1 MGQYPAVV
9 TAFGSQN
16 SAINNASSILTT
28 TNENNASV
36 AVGYARP
43 QSTLVSWL
51 LIVEQSH
58 HEAWEPT
65 YKLRNIVLACV
76 FGTIGLILI
85 IVLPLAH
92 FSVRPIRRL
101 RDATEKSIAPPG
113 YTPNGSIRSGR
124 LDGIGD
130 ISGDEENAASE
141 SQREKK
147 GLFVRL
153 RRLAP
158 GMKRKSKTERTED
171 ERRRVNN
178 PPFTFNGLVP
188 RSSFALVISRCL
200 GSYFKAW
207 KLILC
212 RLSRSLAKYKTE
224 NIS

>member
-1 MGQYPAVV
+1 MGSYPAVV
-9 TAFGSQN
+9 KGFGSQN

-58 HEAWEPT
+58 QEAWAPT

-76 FGTIGLILI
+76 FGTIGLIII

-92 FSVRPIRRL
+92 LSVRPIRRL

-113 YTPNGSIRSGR
+113 YTSNGSARSGR
-124 LDGIGD
+124 LDEIGD
-130 ISGDEENAASE
+130 ISGDEENQT
-141 SQREKK
+141 SQSQHAKK
-147 GLFVRL
+147 GLIVRL
-153 RRLAP
+153 RHMAP
-158 GMKRKSKTERTED
+158 GLKRKSKTERTED

-178 PPFTFNGLVP
+178 PLYNKMPGV
-188 RSSFALVISRCL
+188 SFKFRACYIEV
-200 GSYFKAW
+200 
-207 KLILC
+207 
-212 RLSRSLAKYKTE
+212 
-224 NIS
+224 